1 MNILIKGGRV
11 IDPANKIDGVRDI
24 LIENGKIAKVGKNI
38 RTSSV
43 RLIQAKSKIVSP
55 GLIDMHAHLRQPGR
69 EDEETLL
76 TASRAA
82 ARGGFT
88 TVACMANTHPPI
100 DDQGIVEYI
109 LSESEKLN
117 LIKILPVGAVTKDLK
132 GEQLTEIATL
142 KEAGC
147 IALSDDGQPIS
158 NSEIMRRA
166 LEYSRMFNLLV
177 ISHCE
182 DLTLSAKGVM
192 HEGFVSTLLGLP
204 GIADIAESSM
214 VARDLQLAEFT
225 GGRLHLAHISVAKS
239 VELIRQLKGKATNIS
254 CETCPHYFSLTCEAV
269 QDFDTNAKVKPPLR
283 PQEDVVAIKKGL
295 SDDTIDVIATDH
307 APHTEAEKDV
317 EFNTAPFGMIGL
329 ETALALGITEL
340 VEKKVLTLA
349 QLIAKMSLN
358 PAKILAIEGGN
369 LSVGSTADVVVF
381 DPQGSW
387 LVNKKDF
394 VSKSKNSPFVGRKLK
409 GVVEYTVSRGKIVYC
424 KSY

>member
-409 GVVEYTVSRGKIVYC
+409 GMVEYTVSRGKIVYC